1 MGINCFFN
9 SFFISCKV
17 RLIISQSASFRRAFC
32 PRLRYKVIGIVSAS
46 HLLCFLIL
54 LYGLCL
60 WMQHGLSF
68 GFQRAEIKHYEVH
81 HTTEASL

>member
-1 MGINCFFN
+1 MNGTSPYYLRHFMRQF
-9 SFFISCKV
+9 
-17 RLIISQSASFRRAFC
+17 ASFHRAFC
-32 PRLRYKVIGIVSAS
+32 PRLGYKVIGIVSAS

-68 GFQRAEIKHYEVH
+68 GLQRAEIKHYEVH